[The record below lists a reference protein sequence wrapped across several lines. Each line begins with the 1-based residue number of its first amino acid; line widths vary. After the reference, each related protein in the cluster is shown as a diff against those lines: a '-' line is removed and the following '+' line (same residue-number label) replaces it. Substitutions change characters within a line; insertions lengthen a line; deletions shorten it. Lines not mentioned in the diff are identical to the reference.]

1 MRRRELRRRLVASQ
15 RRVVLLEGRVRT
27 LEALVAERTR
37 DAELLACGWRDK
49 QAALAFIKQA
59 HDIDRINEL
68 RGVAS

>member
-1 MRRRELRRRLVASQ
+1 MRRRDLRAALAAERRKN
-15 RRVVLLEGRVRT
+15 VLLEARVRT

-49 QAALAFIKQA
+49 RAAVDFIRHL
-59 HDIDRINEL
+59 HDIERINER